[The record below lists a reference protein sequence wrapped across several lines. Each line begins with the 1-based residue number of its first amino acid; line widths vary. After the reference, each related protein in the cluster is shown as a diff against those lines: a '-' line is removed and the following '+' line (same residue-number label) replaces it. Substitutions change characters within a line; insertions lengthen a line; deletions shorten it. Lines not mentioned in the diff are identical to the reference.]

1 MTVCVCVWMGGLCL
15 SFPPSF
21 CLLIIPCADR
31 YCLSGLPVDCQMK
44 NITNPDQTSL
54 LLEDLIIWTN
64 YEIEVA
70 AYNGAGRGTYSH
82 KVTEW
87 TLQGGKRVVYL
98 KLYISMEPKQ
108 PRTSCKCQLW
118 FSKCF
123 LHLTCYKVEIALFG
137 STSSIHY
144 LQPHHVSPLDDVKPE
159 AQNLWVIVN
168 PIICF

>member
-1 MTVCVCVWMGGLCL
+1 MSVYVACL
-15 SFPPSF
+15 SITPS
-21 CLLIIPCADR
+21 AAR

-87 TLQGGKRVVYL
+87 TLQGGEATRSKTALNQKFFKSDIRHDMT
-98 KLYISMEPKQ
+98 I
-108 PRTSCKCQLW
+108 QLHK
-118 FSKCF
+118 F
-123 LHLTCYKVEIALFG
+123 T
-137 STSSIHY
+137 
-144 LQPHHVSPLDDVKPE
+144 
-159 AQNLWVIVN
+159 
-168 PIICF
+168 ICFKVGCYSWINFHPVAFTDSTFTDSTFYKKKINTPRVFH

>member
-1 MTVCVCVWMGGLCL
+1 MTTLPLSVFFLSSNVCSNIFSFMTVCVCGGGLCL
-15 SFPPSF
+15 SFSPSLY
-21 CLLIIPCADR
+21 LLIIPCADR

-87 TLQGGKRVVYL
+87 TLQGGERVVYL
-98 KLYISMEPKQ
+98 KLYISMEAEQ
-108 PRTSCKCQLW
+108 LSTSCKRQL
-118 FSKCF
+118 
-123 LHLTCYKVEIALFG
+123 
-137 STSSIHY
+137 
-144 LQPHHVSPLDDVKPE
+144 
-159 AQNLWVIVN
+159 
-168 PIICF
+168 

>member
-1 MTVCVCVWMGGLCL
+1 MQIKYLLLHPSVVTFPFCNHFITVVHAFFFYSQSPAIGGKSASEILTYAYCALPLCPPPPLSVSLL
-15 SFPPSF
+15 SF
-21 CLLIIPCADR
+21 R

-87 TLQGGKRVVYL
+87 TLQGGEGNKQMLL
-98 KLYISMEPKQ
+98 KQ
-108 PRTSCKCQLW
+108 Q
-118 FSKCF
+118 
-123 LHLTCYKVEIALFG
+123 V
-137 STSSIHY
+137 
-144 LQPHHVSPLDDVKPE
+144 
-159 AQNLWVIVN
+159 
-168 PIICF
+168 

>member
-1 MTVCVCVWMGGLCL
+1 MSLHLLHL
-15 SFPPSF
+15 S
-21 CLLIIPCADR
+21 ITPCAAR

-87 TLQGGKRVVYL
+87 TLQGGEEL
-98 KLYISMEPKQ
+98 IWCPNH
-108 PRTSCKCQLW
+108 
-118 FSKCF
+118 F
-123 LHLTCYKVEIALFG
+123 
-137 STSSIHY
+137 HY
-144 LQPHHVSPLDDVKPE
+144 LQPPTGSASMKPP
-159 AQNLWVIVN
+159 A
-168 PIICF
+168 

>member
-1 MTVCVCVWMGGLCL
+1 LCCSHFITVLHDFFLLLPSLFFLGISVLIILTVYIVHVFLYL
-15 SFPPSF
+15 PPS
-21 CLLIIPCADR
+21 INYSPADR

-87 TLQGGKRVVYL
+87 TLQGG
-98 KLYISMEPKQ
+98 ENNTQ
-108 PRTSCKCQLW
+108 
-118 FSKCF
+118 
-123 LHLTCYKVEIALFG
+123 
-137 STSSIHY
+137 
-144 LQPHHVSPLDDVKPE
+144 D
-159 AQNLWVIVN
+159 
-168 PIICF
+168 

>member
-1 MTVCVCVWMGGLCL
+1 MLCFPLPDPAPPL
-15 SFPPSF
+15 SIALS
-21 CLLIIPCADR
+21 AAR

-87 TLQGGKRVVYL
+87 TLQGGEAFISDKVY
-98 KLYISMEPKQ
+98 S
-108 PRTSCKCQLW
+108 
-118 FSKCF
+118 
-123 LHLTCYKVEIALFG
+123 H
-137 STSSIHY
+137 
-144 LQPHHVSPLDDVKPE
+144 
-159 AQNLWVIVN
+159 
-168 PIICF
+168 